1 MLILGLDLETSGL
14 DKKECDILEFGAVL
28 WHVEEKRP
36 VKLFSQ
42 FNKDFQSEVPPEIEK
57 LIGLNAF
64 EVKKFG
70 KPLRECLSELSF
82 LMESAEFIVAH
93 NGRNFDKPF
102 LEETYNSIGLKMPEK
117 VWIDTMIDLPYPDG
131 MGTRKLSYLA
141 CEHGFVN
148 PFPHRALTDVLT
160 TLKILSQYDFD
171 VVKEVAKSPLV
182 QVIAQV
188 SYDER
193 HKPRQAG
200 FRWDSERKY
209 WFLDIRKALVPTRD
223 FNFKH
228 FINEEG

>member
-36 VKLFSQ
+36 IKLFSQ

-57 LIGLNAF
+57 LTGLNAF
-64 EVKKFG
+64 EIKKFG
-70 KPLRECLSELSF
+70 KSLRECLEELSF
-82 LMESAEFIVAH
+82 LMESAEFTIAH

-102 LEETYNSIGLKMPEK
+102 LEENFKSIGLKMPEK

-148 PFPHRALTDVLT
+148 PFPHRALTDVLS
-160 TLKILSQYDFD
+160 TLKILSHYDFE

-209 WFLDIRKALVPTRD
+209 WFLDIRKALVPTRN

-228 FINEEG
+228 FINED